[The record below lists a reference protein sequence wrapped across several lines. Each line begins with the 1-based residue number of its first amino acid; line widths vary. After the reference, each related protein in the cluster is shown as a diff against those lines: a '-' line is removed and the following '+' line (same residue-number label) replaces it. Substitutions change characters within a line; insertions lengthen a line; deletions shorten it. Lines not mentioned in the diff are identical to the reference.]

1 MSQELI
7 DAITGLREDDALRI
21 VQRRL
26 EAGAGPMDLL
36 AETREAM
43 DIIGKRFE
51 EGDCFM
57 PELILAGEILYQ
69 ISLAI
74 KPRLQ
79 PNVSRPKIGKV
90 VIGTVDGDLHDTPK
104 NIVAFT
110 LEANGFDVT
119 DLGANVPPERFVQAV
134 RETGAKVV
142 ALSGFLSQSHDP
154 MKATVAAIK
163 AAGLDVKVMVGG
175 GGVDEQV
182 RIYTGADACG
192 KDAMEAVRIA
202 RGWAGA

>member
-7 DAITGLREDDALRI
+7 EAITGLREDDALRI
-21 VQRRL
+21 VKQRL

-36 AETREAM
+36 ADTRTAM

-51 EGDCFM
+51 DGDCFM

-79 PNVSRPKIGKV
+79 SGASQPKIGKV

-104 NIVAFT
+104 NIVAFM
-110 LEANGFDVT
+110 LEANGFEVK
-119 DLGANVPPERFVQAV
+119 DLGANVAPASFVQAA

-142 ALSGFLSQSHDP
+142 ALSGFMSQSHDP
-154 MKATVAAIK
+154 MKETVAALK
-163 AAGLDVKVMVGG
+163 AAGLNVKVMIGG
-175 GGVDEQV
+175 GSVDESI
-182 RIYTGADACG
+182 RAYTGADAYG
-192 KDAMEAVRIA
+192 KDALEAVRIA
-202 RGWAGA
+202 RQWVGG

>member
-21 VQRRL
+21 VRQRL

-36 AETREAM
+36 ADTREAM
-43 DIIGKRFE
+43 DVIGRRFE
-51 EGDCFM
+51 DGDCFM

-79 PNVSRPKIGKV
+79 VDASRQQNGKI
-90 VIGTVDGDLHDTPK
+90 VIGTVEGDLHDTPK
-104 NIVAFT
+104 NIVAYM
-110 LEANGFDVT
+110 LEANGFEVT
-119 DLGANVPPERFVQAV
+119 DLGASVPPAKFVQAA
-134 RETGAKVV
+134 RDTGAGVI

-154 MKATVAAIK
+154 MKATVAALK
-163 AAGLDVKVMVGG
+163 DAGLNVKIMIGG
-175 GGVDEQV
+175 GQVDEKV
-182 RIYTGADACG
+182 RGYTGADASG
-192 KDAMEAVRIA
+192 KDALDAVRLA
-202 RGWAGA
+202 RQWYGV